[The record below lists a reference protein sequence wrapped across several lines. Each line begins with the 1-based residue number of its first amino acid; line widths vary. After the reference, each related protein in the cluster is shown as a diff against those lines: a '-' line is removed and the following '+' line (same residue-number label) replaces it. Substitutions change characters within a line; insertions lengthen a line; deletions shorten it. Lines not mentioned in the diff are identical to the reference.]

1 MKAAFYYYFWISFYL
16 YINKV
21 GKLRQGKVSLS
32 LCKGL

>member
-21 GKLRQGKVSLS
+21 GKLTHVTPYGI
-32 LCKGL
+32 